1 MQKLV
6 KRTAEAQRAVARRTA
21 KKTLNVYRRSKLE
34 RRSEQSQNVEEIA
47 GDLRAARVARA
58 EAWDLGP
65 LTPRRDVDGNFT
77 HGATLLS
84 RNRPQTSFKAWEIE
98 QRCAWAG
105 GSKLLNIVKNDRVVV
120 MEGPDKGKID
130 LINHIDLNNGVVELK
145 TLGKF
150 LTVVPDVHRKVAP
163 SQPPTSTATGTLP
176 ISAIRLVHPLTD
188 PVTGIT
194 RDVIVRSLTAGPVKR
209 HRATGWKAWTRY
221 ITGLNVAV
229 PWPER
234 EVVERVDHPADTL
247 RAAVEEPTFVP
258 SLLACPLPDTL
269 IDELRNK
276 YSKFR
281 TRHEL
286 EYVQRK
292 EAEASEKKA
301 GRATA
306 ASMLTPLQE
315 FNRQQRDARR
325 ARGQPMLT
333 EEMLEKVGQVIARNK
348 AAALSAAGVSEVHET
363 PAQLLDAARDGP
375 SPTAQQ

>member
-6 KRTAEAQRAVARRTA
+6 KRTAEAQRASARRTS
-21 KKTLNVYRRSKLE
+21 KKALEVYRRSKLE
-34 RRSEQSQNVEEIA
+34 RRSEQSQNIEEIA

-65 LTPRRDVDGNFT
+65 LTPRRDIDGNFT

-84 RNRPQTSFKAWEIE
+84 RNRPQTPFKAWEIE

-105 GSKLLNIVKNDRVVV
+105 GSKILNIVKNDRVVV

-145 TLGKF
+145 TLGKY
-150 LTVVPDVHRKVAP
+150 LTIVPDVHRKVDP
-163 SQPPTSTATGTLP
+163 SQPPTSAATGTLP

-258 SLLACPLPDTL
+258 SLLTCPLPETL

-281 TRHEL
+281 TRHEV

-301 GRATA
+301 GRTAA

-348 AAALSAAGVSEVHET
+348 AAALGAAGVSEVREA
-363 PAQLLDAARDGP
+363 PAHTLEGARDGP

>member
-84 RNRPQTSFKAWEIE
+84 RNRPQTPFKAWEIE

-145 TLGKF
+145 TQKQRPANTDKY
-150 LTVVPDVHRKVAP
+150 LTVVPDVHRKVDP
-163 SQPPTSTATGTLP
+163 SQPPTSAATGTLP

-229 PWPER
+229 PWPE
-234 EVVERVDHPADTL
+234 P
-247 RAAVEEPTFVP
+247 
-258 SLLACPLPDTL
+258 CPLPDTL

-281 TRHEL
+281 TRHEV

-301 GRATA
+301 GRVTA

-348 AAALSAAGVSEVHET
+348 AVALSAAGVSEVHET
-363 PAQLLDAARDGP
+363 PAQLL
-375 SPTAQQ
+375 

>member
-150 LTVVPDVHRKVAP
+150 LTVVPDVHRKVDP

-247 RAAVEEPTFVP
+247 RAAVEEPTF
-258 SLLACPLPDTL
+258 
-269 IDELRNK
+269 
-276 YSKFR
+276 
-281 TRHEL
+281 
-286 EYVQRK
+286 
-292 EAEASEKKA
+292 
-301 GRATA
+301 
-306 ASMLTPLQE
+306 E